1 MCYPK
6 VLQDDL
12 AAHRGASSGL
22 KVGGEASKAFIDSED
37 PGCRII
43 PGNLPAFSVDSFR
56 PRSLPGCNY
65 RESPSLEVKVR
76 GYMPQRRWKI
86 IACLF
91 LVVAT
96 LATYGDLRNHQF
108 INLDDDVY
116 VTDNPAVQDG
126 LTLKGLSWAFTT
138 LHAGLWIPL
147 TWLSFMLDSQLFGLH
162 PGGFLLTNLLFH
174 IANALLLVLWL
185 LYLTRSWGCSF
196 LVAALFALHPLHV
209 ESVAWATERK
219 DVLSTFFWLLTMWAY
234 VWYAGRPRLGR
245 YLLILV
251 CFSLGL
257 MAKPMLVTLPFVLLL
272 LDYWP
277 LGRLS
282 LKGPGLAAAS
292 PKPGPG
298 VTLKRLVWEKSP
310 LLVISALSI
319 VVTFYAQ
326 KEAGAVSTLHNLPIP
341 YRLAN
346 AMVAYVSYLG
356 KMFWPAQLAVLYP
369 LPGHILPL
377 WQALAAGLAL
387 AVLSLWALRQA
398 RRQPYLPVGWLW
410 YLGTLLPVIGLV
422 QVGEQAMADRFTYVP
437 FIGLFIALVW
447 GMADL
452 AARWRAPR
460 FLLPVGAGVVLS
472 ALMTCTWIQ
481 VGYWRDSI
489 SLYEHTLKVTRT
501 NPLIHNGLG
510 LVLAAQGK
518 WDQAVAHYTEALHLR
533 PDYAEAHNNL
543 GMALATQGKMDQ
555 AVAHYAEALRLKPD
569 YAEAHNNL
577 GVALAGQGKLD
588 QAMAHY
594 AEALRLKSDYAEAH
608 YNLGVALATQGKW
621 DQAMAHYAEA
631 LRLKPDLAQ
640 AHNNLG
646 VALVAQG
653 KLDQAVAHYA
663 EALRLKPDYA
673 EAHNNLGLAL
683 IAQGKLDQAMAHY
696 AEALRLKPD
705 YAQAHNNLGV
715 ALAAQG
721 KLDQAVAHYAAALR
735 LKPDYAEAHNNLGV
749 ALAAQ
754 GKLDQAVAHYAE
766 ALRLKPD
773 YAEAHNNLGVALAQ
787 QGKIDGAITRFQKAI
802 QIKPDFSVAYSNL
815 GLAFAKL
822 GNIDKAII
830 IFQNALEINPN
841 NSIAQKML
849 SILKAQRPHN

>member
-1 MCYPK
+1 
-6 VLQDDL
+6 
-12 AAHRGASSGL
+12 
-22 KVGGEASKAFIDSED
+22 
-37 PGCRII
+37 
-43 PGNLPAFSVDSFR
+43 
-56 PRSLPGCNY
+56 
-65 RESPSLEVKVR
+65 
-76 GYMPQRRWKI
+76 MPHRRWKI

-108 INLDDDVY
+108 INYDDQLY
-116 VTDNPAVQDG
+116 VTDNSPVQAG

-138 LHAGLWIPL
+138 MHGGNWHPL
-147 TWLSFMLDSQLFGLH
+147 TWLSFMVDSQLFGLH
-162 PGGFLLTNLLFH
+162 PGAFLLTNLLFH
-174 IANALLLVLWL
+174 IANALLLFLWL
-185 LYLTRSWGCSF
+185 LYLTRTWGCSF

-209 ESVAWATERK
+209 ESVAWVAERK

-234 VWYAGRPRLGR
+234 VWYAERPGSGR

-277 LGRLS
+277 LGRLP
-282 LKGPGLAAAS
+282 LKGPGPAAAS

-310 LLVISALSI
+310 LLVISALSS

-326 KEAGAVSTLHNLPIP
+326 KEGRTISSLQAVPIP
-341 YRLAN
+341 HRLAN

-356 KMFWPAQLAVLYP
+356 KMFWPAPLAVLYP
-369 LPGHILPL
+369 LPSNLPM
-377 WQALAAGLAL
+377 WQGPAAGLAL
-387 AVLSLWALRQA
+387 AVLTLWALRQA
-398 RRQPYLPVGWLW
+398 RRHPYLPVGWLW

-422 QVGEQAMADRFTYVP
+422 QVGEQAMADRYTYVP
-437 FIGLFIALVW
+437 FIGLFIMVAY

-452 AARWRAPR
+452 GARWRVPR
-460 FLLPVGAGVVLS
+460 LLLPVGAGVVLS
-472 ALMTCTWIQ
+472 ALMACTWMQ
-481 VGYWRDSI
+481 VSYWRDSI
-489 SLYEHTLKVTRT
+489 SLYEHTLKVTRR
-501 NPLIHNGLG
+501 NPTIHYNLG
-510 LVLAAQGK
+510 VALAAQGK
-518 WDQAVAHYTEALHLR
+518 RDQAVSHYAEALRLK
-533 PDYAEAHNNL
+533 PDYPEAHNNL
-543 GMALATQGKMDQ
+543 GLALAAQGKMDQ

-569 YAEAHNNL
+569 YAEAHSNL
-577 GVALAGQGKLD
+577 GVALA
-588 QAMAHY
+588 
-594 AEALRLKSDYAEAH
+594 
-608 YNLGVALATQGKW
+608 
-621 DQAMAHYAEA
+621 
-631 LRLKPDLAQ
+631 
-640 AHNNLG
+640 
-646 VALVAQG
+646 AQG

-663 EALRLKPDYA
+663 EALRLKPDLA

-683 IAQGKLDQAMAHY
+683 AQQGKMDQAVAHY

-705 YAQAHNNLGV
+705 
-715 ALAAQG
+715 
-721 KLDQAVAHYAAALR
+721 D
-735 LKPDYAEAHNNLGV
+735 AEAHNNLGL

-815 GLAFAKL
+815 GLAFAKQ

-830 IFQNALEINPN
+830 IYQNALKINSN
-841 NSIAQKML
+841 NTMAQKML
-849 SILKAQRPHN
+849 GILKAPRPHIAGSGKEINSPSP